1 MKEHS
6 LLQEMDELSIQELAE
21 KRSDQKQTEISSRR
35 IDAGLEDKIRAKLS
49 SGVIRESGVWAV
61 TLKERPFRSED
72 YSLKL
77 HPVWSREGSAPGEI
91 ISPLQIAIDNTTQN
105 IFVTDYRANTVQV
118 FNEEGKHLY
127 KIPTAQDQLVK
138 IRKSTCKFVK
148 SVQTEKSVWGIDI
161 DTNTNIYGCEHISY
175 CV

>member
-1 MKEHS
+1 MW
-6 LLQEMDELSIQELAE
+6 
-21 KRSDQKQTEISSRR
+21 
-35 IDAGLEDKIRAKLS
+35 G
-49 SGVIRESGVWAV
+49 V
-61 TLKERPFRSED
+61 TLKEIPFRSED

-77 HPVWSREGSAPGEI
+77 HPVWPREGSAPGET

-127 KIPTAQDQLVK
+127 KIPTAQYPRGIALTEEYIFISAQDQLVK
-138 IRKSTCKFVK
+138 IRKSNGKFVK
-148 SVQTEKSVWGIDI
+148 SVQTEKSVCGIDI